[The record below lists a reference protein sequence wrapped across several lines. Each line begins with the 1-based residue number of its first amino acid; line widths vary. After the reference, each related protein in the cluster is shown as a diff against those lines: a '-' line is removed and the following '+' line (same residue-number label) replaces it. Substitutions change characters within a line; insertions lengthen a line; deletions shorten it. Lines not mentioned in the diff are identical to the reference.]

1 MYTGEG
7 DGAAGDGAGEN
18 TGDWMPQSWAT
29 IAKGMN
35 IPATISITPTN
46 FRPEAISLKPSY
58 IVRNGDTY
66 GNGHSDSEAWEEGEK
81 DNACGAV
88 NQFVTV
94 KQEGNKI
101 IFIVDIVSYLK
112 SQVSIPI
119 KSMDVATQ
127 DNKIVITAEIDSEEL
142 IKMAQ
147 VV

>member
-1 MYTGEG
+1 M
-7 DGAAGDGAGEN
+7 
-18 TGDWMPQSWAT
+18 
-29 IAKGMN
+29 
-35 IPATISITPTN
+35 
-46 FRPEAISLKPSY
+46 
-58 IVRNGDTY
+58 
-66 GNGHSDSEAWEEGEK
+66 
-81 DNACGAV
+81 